1 MAIQTEPDRDDGF
14 ASLPQN
20 FDVTLYNGEIYDEH
34 EYDSDIEMLQKCS
47 SKQLVLGRCD
57 GMFAVVQ
64 AQRQGQWLDITA
76 LRDIQG
82 EKRIFYYDSPRVLI
96 LASTP
101 SFILKVME
109 EFDEPVTLNEVALKD
124 YFVTRHYLS
133 LIHI

>member
-1 MAIQTEPDRDDGF
+1 MNMSMIVTSKCCRSPVLNNWFWVDVMECLLLFRHRD
-14 ASLPQN
+14 
-20 FDVTLYNGEIYDEH
+20 
-34 EYDSDIEMLQKCS
+34 K
-47 SKQLVLGRCD
+47 
-57 GMFAVVQ
+57 
-64 AQRQGQWLDITA
+64 GQWLDITA

-124 YFVTRHYLS
+124 YFVTRTLYLKLHCNQWDLS
-133 LIHI
+133 SAPRW